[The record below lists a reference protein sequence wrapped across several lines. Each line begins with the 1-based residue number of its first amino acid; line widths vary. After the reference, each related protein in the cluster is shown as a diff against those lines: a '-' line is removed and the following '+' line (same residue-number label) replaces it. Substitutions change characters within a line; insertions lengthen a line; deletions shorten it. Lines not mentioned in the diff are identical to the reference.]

1 MTMMEEMG
9 QRAKEASQVVAQL
22 TTKQKNDALLKMATA
37 LRAGQAT
44 ILAANEADLASAKE
58 MPAKFVDR
66 LRLTPQRIDD
76 MATGLE
82 TVANLDDPVAKIDRG
97 WVNYAGLEIIQRRVP
112 LGVVGIIFEARPNV
126 TADATALTLKSG
138 NAVILR
144 GGKEA
149 ARSNQAI
156 VACLQA
162 ALTESGLSKDA
173 VQLVEDQSHAVATGM
188 MHLTGY
194 IDVLIPRGGKGLIA
208 RVLETATVPVIET
221 GAGNCHIYIDQSAD
235 LAVAAP
241 IVVNAKVQRPSVCN
255 AAEKLLV
262 NQAVA
267 EEQLPS
273 LVAALRE
280 HGVEVRGDER
290 ARAIVSDLVPA
301 TDTDWDT
308 EYNDLIMA
316 VKVVD
321 DLDEAIQWIN
331 QHSTHHSEAIITKD
345 MERGRAFQQRVD
357 SACVYVN
364 ASTRFTDGS
373 EFGFGA
379 EIGISTQKLHARGPM
394 GLAQLTTI
402 KYQITGDGQIRQ

>member
-22 TTKQKNDALLKMATA
+22 TTKQKNDVLLKMATA

-162 ALTESGLSKDA
+162 ALTESGLPKDA
-173 VQLVEDQSHAVATGM
+173 VQLVEDQSHAVATEM

-301 TDTDWDT
+301 IDADWDT

-345 MERGRAFQQRVD
+345 MERGRTFQQRVD

>member
-162 ALTESGLSKDA
+162 ALTESGLPKDA
-173 VQLVEDQSHAVATGM
+173 VQLVEDQSHAVATEM

-194 IDVLIPRGGKGLIA
+194 INVLIPRGGKGLIA

-301 TDTDWDT
+301 TDDDWDT